1 MGEKLCLGETCISEP
16 ELQQSSTC
24 DRNQQ
29 PPAPTYHRIAFSR
42 LRHCVASRPA
52 PAHARLRWNKVIDS
66 AFPAHAAC
74 LQGPRTH
81 PACCYR
87 GSSDV
92 LCRLRSVLTGEE
104 YMRSAL
110 VALTCTLLAACSAV
124 AQEAPRSPGPTN
136 PNPPQQTPLDETKS
150 GSRALT
156 GNDDIPDP
164 QHRTPLSES
173 TSNPIS
179 SPCRQPRSNN
189 QTLLRGNASLP
200 QTHAGQSLPGIFFG
214 PRASSKRNMAA

>member
-1 MGEKLCLGETCISEP
+1 M
-16 ELQQSSTC
+16 ELHGTVHPC
-24 DRNQQ
+24 
-29 PPAPTYHRIAFSR
+29 
-42 LRHCVASRPA
+42 
-52 PAHARLRWNKVIDS
+52 LRWNKVMDS
-66 AFPAHAAC
+66 AFPARAAI
-74 LQGPRTH
+74 LQGSRTH

-104 YMRSAL
+104 YMRSVPIAL
-110 VALTCTLLAACSAV
+110 ICTLLAACTAV
-124 AQEAPRSPGPTN
+124 AQEAPRSRGPTD
-136 PNPPQQTPLDETKS
+136 PNPPQQAPLDETKS

-156 GNDDIPDP
+156 GSDDIPAYP
-164 QHRTPLSES
+164 QHRTPLLES

-200 QTHAGQSLPGIFFG
+200 QTHAGQSLPGIFFCQ
-214 PRASSKRNMAA
+214 SSLRMRHGIGSPQLVHTPVAPHVPGVFDLRPFVAFVTSRSLSR